1 MRINCLRLIVLY
13 LKIVWQWI
21 GKRIVVTKKLSLFL
35 WLMLMQAP
43 SWAASV
49 DFKFFFNHT
58 LTDKLAS
65 STLLSNTYLRRGYAF
80 SHDGRLF
87 AFYQSGKELEEGI
100 YEGSTLQI
108 WDTQTGK
115 LKYNTT
121 LPRHQAGGSHRR
133 YSVPIVFSPDNQ
145 MLVRASAN
153 PADMF
158 IWPFTKTKQISVLC
172 PSLGDWEDDAH
183 LQEISQ
189 NQQLFFFTSI
199 NFDVICRQR
208 EKALY
213 YKKHDKYSED
223 SWEINNAKVFYNSK
237 PPFIYNI
244 QPASSPPMEAI
255 RDPLDFNKKDLI
267 FAKLWNL
274 NFVSK
279 SEQLMQ
285 AIDQAQQRFILAE
298 VFKDQVIINQWNY
311 ANRQKIGS
319 QVFKGLQ
326 IKPLDDSKM
335 SLYLSRYYLLIT
347 ADTKLTVF
355 ERQGRQFSL
364 VWSKDIPLLKK
375 QPYLKMSREGRYIIS
390 ANDDTFQDSSES
402 TLIDSVTGKIIS
414 NYQNKDDP
422 KRKNNSRT
430 LIIEPV
436 LTRFLNQRLD
446 DNMTDYD
453 QPCSEQAKTKLY
465 SLLTHQVVQEI
476 EGEVVAISAD
486 NKLLAVCQGRKLV
499 LMRNVKSDS

>member
-1 MRINCLRLIVLY
+1 MMI
-13 LKIVWQWI
+13 
-21 GKRIVVTKKLSLFL
+21 KKLSLFL
-35 WLMLMQAP
+35 WLILMQAP
-43 SWAASV
+43 SWSASE
-49 DFKFFFNHT
+49 DFKFVFHHS
-58 LTDKLAS
+58 LTDQLAS
-65 STLLSNTYLRRGYAF
+65 STLFSNTYLRRGYAF
-80 SHDGRLF
+80 SHDDQLL
-87 AFYQSGKELEEGI
+87 AFYQSGKELEEGV

-108 WDTQTGK
+108 WGTQTGK
-115 LKYNTT
+115 LKYSTT

-145 MLVRASAN
+145 MLIRASAN
-153 PADMF
+153 PADIF
-158 IWPFTKTKQISVLC
+158 VWPFTKTKQISVLC
-172 PSLGDWEDDAH
+172 PSLGDWEDEAY
-183 LQEISQ
+183 LQGISQ
-189 NQQLFFFTSI
+189 NQQFFFFTSI
-199 NFDVICRQR
+199 NFDVICRQQ

-223 SWEINNAKVFYNSK
+223 SWEVNNAKVFHNSR
-237 PPFIYNI
+237 PLFIYNI

-274 NFVSK
+274 DFTSK

-298 VFKDQVIINQWNY
+298 VFKDQVVIHQWNY

-335 SLYLSRYYLLIT
+335 SLYLSGYYLLIK

-355 ERQGRQFSL
+355 KRQDQQFSF
-364 VWSKDIPLLKK
+364 VWSKDIPLLKS
-375 QPYLKMSREGRYIIS
+375 QPYLTMSKEGRYIVS
-390 ANDDTFQDSSES
+390 ANDDTFQDASES
-402 TLIDSVTGKIIS
+402 TLIDTVTGKIIS
-414 NYQNKDDP
+414 SYQNKDDP

-446 DNMTDYD
+446 ERMTDYD
-453 QPCSEQAKTKLY
+453 QACSEQAKTKLY

-476 EGEVVAISAD
+476 EGEVVAMSAD
-486 NKLLAVCQGRKLV
+486 HKLLAVCQGRKLV
-499 LMRNVKSDS
+499 LMRNVKSGS